1 MKEPAS
7 VREPALVSKRESNGG
22 RYGTNLRSPHT
33 CRHTCIHTCTHTCTH
48 AHTDMYT
55 HMHIHMYIYVHT
67 LICTHM
73 HIHKHIYMYILTC
86 THMYTHMHSNTTD
99 MYTHAHTCTHKHTY
113 AHTSLTYTC
122 THMYTHT
129 HTHAYTQ
136 RTITPMS
143 LPPHS
148 LACWPPIYS
157 IMCRVPDTGTN
168 RLTPCGQ
175 GSPRAFPKPLDLER
189 TERDHAEI
197 PRTPGGTICNL
208 STGGDLQH

>member
-1 MKEPAS
+1 MQAHMHTHLHTHMYS
-7 VREPALVSKRESNGG
+7 CTHRHVHTHAYTHVHICAYTHMHTHAYTQAHIYAHTHMHTHALTS
-22 RYGTNLRSPHT
+22 THMHT
-33 CRHTCIHTCTHTCTH
+33 HHSHTHALTCTHTCT
-48 AHTDMYT
+48 
-55 HMHIHMYIYVHT
+55 
-67 LICTHM
+67 
-73 HIHKHIYMYILTC
+73 
-86 THMYTHMHSNTTD
+86 
-99 MYTHAHTCTHKHTY
+99 
-113 AHTSLTYTC
+113 
-122 THMYTHT
+122 
-129 HTHAYTQ
+129 YTQ

>member
-1 MKEPAS
+1 MAPTSGLHTHA
-7 VREPALVSKRESNGG
+7 
-22 RYGTNLRSPHT
+22 GTHAYTLAHT
-33 CRHTCIHTCTHTCTH
+33 HVLMHTQTCTHTCIYTCTYMCIH
-48 AHTDMYT
+48 SYAHTCIYT
-55 HMHIHMYIYVHT
+55 STY
-67 LICTHM
+67 ICT
-73 HIHKHIYMYILTC
+73 Y
-86 THMYTHMHSNTTD
+86 S
-99 MYTHAHTCTHKHTY
+99 HAHTCTHKHTY

>member
-1 MKEPAS
+1 MAPTSGLHTHA
-7 VREPALVSKRESNGG
+7 
-22 RYGTNLRSPHT
+22 GTHAYTLAHT
-33 CRHTCIHTCTHTCTH
+33 HVLMHTQTCTHTCIYTCTYMCIHSYAHTCIYISTYICTYSHAHTCTLICTQIQQTCTHMHTHALTSTHMHTHHSHTHALTCTHTCT
-48 AHTDMYT
+48 
-55 HMHIHMYIYVHT
+55 
-67 LICTHM
+67 
-73 HIHKHIYMYILTC
+73 
-86 THMYTHMHSNTTD
+86 
-99 MYTHAHTCTHKHTY
+99 
-113 AHTSLTYTC
+113 
-122 THMYTHT
+122 
-129 HTHAYTQ
+129 YTQ

>member
-1 MKEPAS
+1 MQAHMHTHLHTHMYS
-7 VREPALVSKRESNGG
+7 CTHRHVHTYAYTHVHICAYTHMHTHAYTQAHIYAHTHMHTHALTS
-22 RYGTNLRSPHT
+22 THMHT
-33 CRHTCIHTCTHTCTH
+33 HHSHTHALTCTHTCT
-48 AHTDMYT
+48 
-55 HMHIHMYIYVHT
+55 
-67 LICTHM
+67 
-73 HIHKHIYMYILTC
+73 
-86 THMYTHMHSNTTD
+86 
-99 MYTHAHTCTHKHTY
+99 
-113 AHTSLTYTC
+113 
-122 THMYTHT
+122 
-129 HTHAYTQ
+129 YTQ

>member
-1 MKEPAS
+1 MWLQYT
-7 VREPALVSKRESNGG
+7 LVSPSDPSPSLQFFQFLKWNPDSGAG
-22 RYGTNLRSPHT
+22 FALSVFLSPHSQ
-33 CRHTCIHTCTHTCTH
+33 CTH
-48 AHTDMYT
+48 
-55 HMHIHMYIYVHT
+55 
-67 LICTHM
+67 L
-73 HIHKHIYMYILTC
+73 
-86 THMYTHMHSNTTD
+86 
-99 MYTHAHTCTHKHTY
+99 HKHTY